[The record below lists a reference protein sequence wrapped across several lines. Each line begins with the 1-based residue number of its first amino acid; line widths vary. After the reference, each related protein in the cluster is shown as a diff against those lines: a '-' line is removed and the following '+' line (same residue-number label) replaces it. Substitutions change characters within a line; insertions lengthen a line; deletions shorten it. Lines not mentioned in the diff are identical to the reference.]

1 MLVHIGMPGTFSR
14 TSAAKRDAGCELRLD
29 QLAMPGFVGAR
40 QYRPRGCTDRDAVEI
55 EADASDQTLNF
66 TFGHARIRTGGAD
79 FHAVET
85 CINRL
90 ANLDRM
96 RRFDG
101 MRPQHGSNG

>member
-14 TSAAKRDAGCELRLD
+14 TSPAKRDAGCELRLD
-29 QLAMPGFVGAR
+29 ELALPRFVGAR
-40 QYRPRGCTDRDAVEI
+40 QYGPGGCTDCDAVKI

-66 TFGHARIRTGGAD
+66 SFGHARIRASGAD
-79 FHAVET
+79 LNAVET
-85 CINRL
+85 CIDSL
-90 ANLDRM
+90 ADLQRM